1 MARLATL
8 IATPIATWFGAGYVP
23 KGPGT
28 AGSLAA
34 LICVAA
40 WPQHITWIAVLA
52 ILPGIWAAH
61 VHAAAKQS
69 KDPQEV
75 VVDEVVGQWIALAGA
90 THLHSLTP
98 WLIAFALFRA
108 FDIWKPFPV
117 RQFEKLPGGV
127 GIVMDDVMAGLYA
140 AVVMRLLGWN
150 NLY

>member
-1 MARLATL
+1 MRPLATW
-8 IATPIATWFGAGYVP
+8 ISVWFGAGYFP

-34 LICVAA
+34 LLCVAPFA
-40 WPQHITWIAVLA
+40 QHILWFALA
-52 ILPGIWAAH
+52 SILPAIWAAH
-61 VHAAAKQS
+61 VHAAAKGA
-69 KDPQEV
+69 KDPQEI

-90 THLHSLTP
+90 THLLSFTP
-98 WLIAFALFRA
+98 WLLAFALFRL

-117 RQFEKLPGGV
+117 RLFEKLPGGA
-127 GIVMDDVMAGLYA
+127 GIVLDDVMAGIYA